1 MNRRLLET
9 AASHELRGYILKVA
23 QEARPLGASL
33 KLIESVL
40 RQLQF
45 DIEEYD
51 VVNACGYLAGKGLVR
66 ITSVSN
72 KTQGISRDIVHLTP
86 EGEDVLDGTC
96 VVDGVEVV
104 EG

>member
-1 MNRRLLET
+1 
-9 AASHELRGYILKVA
+9 
-23 QEARPLGASL
+23 
-33 KLIESVL
+33 
-40 RQLQF
+40 
-45 DIEEYD
+45 
-51 VVNACGYLAGKGLVR
+51 VR